1 MSNDVINGSPLSAAE
16 QMAIIERERE
26 TEKARQIALL
36 ENAAKAEAERK
47 LLQKTVYES
56 SNPSPIFITSM
67 VIGTLLIMY
76 IVYIMFLK
84 PCMSGIWIDN
94 AGNQWYIDH
103 SVFKNIFTVHIDD
116 NYGGTGYI
124 YDNYLRFGDLVGVW
138 NYSDQIFFTDGFEL
152 NRLR

>member
-1 MSNDVINGSPLSAAE
+1 MSNEVAPSSSLSAAE

-26 TEKARQIALL
+26 TEKARQTALL
-36 ENAAKAEAERK
+36 ENAAKAEEERK
-47 LLQKTVYES
+47 LLQKTVYDS
-56 SNPSPIFITSM
+56 SNPSPIFVTCM

-76 IVYIMFLK
+76 IIYVVFLK
-84 PCMSGIWIDN
+84 PCMSGIWIDT

-103 SVFKNIFTVHIDD
+103 SVVKNIFTVYVDD

-124 YDNYLRFGDLVGVW
+124 YDNYLQFGDLVGVW

>member
-1 MSNDVINGSPLSAAE
+1 MSNNVTNGSPLSAAE
-16 QMAIIERERE
+16 QMVIIERERE

-36 ENAAKAEAERK
+36 ENAAKAEEERK
-47 LLQKTVYES
+47 LLQKTVYDS
-56 SNPSPIFITSM
+56 SNPSPIFVTCM

-76 IVYIMFLK
+76 IVYVIFLK
-84 PCMSGIWIDN
+84 PCMSGIWIDI

-103 SVFKNIFTVHIDD
+103 SVVKNIFTVYIDD
-116 NYGGTGYI
+116 NY
-124 YDNYLRFGDLVGVW
+124 LQFGDLVGVW